1 MRTAIKTKK
10 KRTVTAAT
18 KRTEHR
24 PPETYPAVGKAAP
37 AFVLESDSGK
47 RIRLSD
53 FRGKKVVVLFFYP
66 RDLTSGCTKEA
77 CAFRDMVGSR
87 RSKGVQILGVSADT
101 IASHQK
107 FRDKHDLSFPLLS
120 DPDHSVAEKYGV
132 WQDKSLYGRKYK
144 GIARTTFVINRSG
157 KIAHV
162 FEKVKVSGHV
172 DAVFEWIDASL

>member
-77 CAFRDMVGSR
+77 CAFRDTIGSR
-87 RSKGVQILGVSADT
+87 RSKGVQVLGVSADT

-107 FRDKHDLSFPLLS
+107 FRDKHDLSFPLL
-120 DPDHSVAEKYGV
+120 HI
-132 WQDKSLYGRKYK
+132 SLS
-144 GIARTTFVINRSG
+144 TTLASAGQLPV
-157 KIAHV
+157 H
-162 FEKVKVSGHV
+162 
-172 DAVFEWIDASL
+172 DAPQRRGERLTTGST